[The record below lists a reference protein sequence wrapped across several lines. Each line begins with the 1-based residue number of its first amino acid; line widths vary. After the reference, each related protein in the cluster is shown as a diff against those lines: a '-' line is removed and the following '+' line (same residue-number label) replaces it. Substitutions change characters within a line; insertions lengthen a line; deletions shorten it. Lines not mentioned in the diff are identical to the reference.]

1 MPPLDLERLE
11 GRPEAITEI
20 HSHSAINAMD
30 DYRRECNQ
38 SDERRAKLEQE
49 MCCNNAIMQ
58 GPPGGKQTS
67 RSHCCFVIVG
77 VVAQLSVLSGGDQ
90 ADHHHATWDSHTL
103 AGAKVCDGI
112 AQWSSQYWCLVF
124 YIFGLEHRN
133 CPNESHTFVCVY
145 NIGIFNILCSCH
157 RTCL

>member
-30 DYRRECNQ
+30 DYRPQCNQ

-103 AGAKVCDGI
+103 AGALCKSVMALHNGAPSI
-112 AQWSSQYWCLVF
+112 GVWFSTSLVWNTGTVQMKAISLFVFFLCL
-124 YIFGLEHRN
+124 
-133 CPNESHTFVCVY
+133 C
-145 NIGIFNILCSCH
+145 LC
-157 RTCL
+157 L

>member
-1 MPPLDLERLE
+1 MQWTII
-11 GRPEAITEI
+11 GR
-20 HSHSAINAMD
+20 SAINRMSAVPNLNK
-30 DYRRECNQ
+30 RCV
-38 SDERRAKLEQE
+38 AK
-49 MCCNNAIMQ
+49 CNNAIMQ

-133 CPNESHTFVCVY
+133 CPNESHIFVCVFSVSLSLFITLIY
-145 NIGIFNILCSCH
+145 STSYAAATERVYRRWLIRGW
-157 RTCL
+157 R